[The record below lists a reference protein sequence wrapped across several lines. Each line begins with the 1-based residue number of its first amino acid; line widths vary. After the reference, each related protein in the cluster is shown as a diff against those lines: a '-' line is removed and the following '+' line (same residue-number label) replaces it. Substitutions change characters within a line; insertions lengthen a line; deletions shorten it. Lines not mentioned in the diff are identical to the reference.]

1 MIWYILSYVVCAI
14 AIAVLVRYQF
24 REIIVWQK
32 WIMVILSPLVIA
44 SLLFIFLCI
53 LPKHIKEN
61 GFQNILPRRKSKA
74 YPLDKDDFRFW
85 PKDTIAAGTEKMSI
99 VDYNKKY
106 GKSVTLDDI
115 YGQGYSESLTPE
127 EIFECIAVR

>member
-1 MIWYILSYVVCAI
+1 MCVI

-24 REIIVWQK
+24 GEIKVWQK
-32 WIMVILSPLVIA
+32 WIMVFLSPLVIA
-44 SLLFIFLCI
+44 SLLIIFLCI

-61 GFQNILPRRKSKA
+61 GFHNILPRRKSKA
-74 YPLDKDDFRFW
+74 YPLDKDDFRVW
-85 PKDTIAAGTEKMSI
+85 PKDIVAAGSEKMSI

-106 GKSVTLDDI
+106 EKSVALDDI

-127 EIFECIAVR
+127 EIFECKVLIPNHSL